1 MMSDK
6 KETYCAR
13 IKQSWHAISRMYNAE
28 GEDHQLSTTVGFIL
42 LQINTPEGVPSTS
55 IGPAIGMEATSLV
68 RTLNFMEEQG
78 WIKRKKDKS
87 DGRKVLIA
95 LTPKGKLKRDIS
107 RKAVKDFNE
116 AISKRLSSKKLQ
128 VFNEVIAEINAIA
141 EERKAIKIES

>member
-1 MMSDK
+1 
-6 KETYCAR
+6 
-13 IKQSWHAISRMYNAE
+13 
-28 GEDHQLSTTVGFIL
+28 
-42 LQINTPEGVPSTS
+42 
-55 IGPAIGMEATSLV
+55 MEATSLV

-87 DGRKVLIA
+87 DGRKVLIT

-107 RKAVKDFNE
+107 RKAVKEFNE